1 MRIETRAVHAG
12 RSVDPATGA
21 VAEPI
26 HPSTT
31 FERDADG
38 GYARGHLYARNSNP
52 NRDALE
58 RCLADLEGGAAAA
71 VFGSGTAATLA
82 VFQAL
87 EPGDHVIAP
96 HDVYTGTARLL
107 ADHMARWGL
116 QATFVDLTRPDEV
129 QAALRP
135 TTRLVW
141 METPSNPRLR
151 ITDIARVAAI
161 ARTAGA
167 VSVCDN
173 TIATPVLQSP
183 LALGADLVHHATT
196 KYLGGHSDVMGGA
209 IVARSAG
216 GVFDRVRKFQVS
228 GGAIPSPFDCWL
240 VLRSIRSLPY
250 RVRAHAQH
258 ALRVAQFLTEHGRVT
273 AVHYPGLPH
282 HPGYEVAMR
291 QMRGGCGGVLSVEIA
306 GGREAALQVAA
317 KVRLFTRA
325 TSYGGADSYIEH
337 RASIEGAGTKTP
349 DSLLRL
355 SIGLEHPDDL
365 IEDLAQALA

>member
-21 VAEPI
+21 VVSAI

-31 FERDADG
+31 FERDVDG

-58 RCLADLEGGAAAA
+58 HCLADLEGGLAAAA
-71 VFGSGTAATLA
+71 FGSGTAATMA

-87 EPGDHVIAP
+87 APGDHVIAP
-96 HDVYTGTARLL
+96 HDLYSGTARFL

-116 QATFVDLTRPDEV
+116 DATFVDVMRPDEV

-141 METPSNPRLR
+141 IETPSNPMLR
-151 ITDIARVAAI
+151 VTDIARVAAV
-161 ARTAGA
+161 ARAAGA

-173 TIATPVLQSP
+173 TIATPILQLP

-196 KYLGGHSDVMGGA
+196 KYLSGHSDVMGGA
-209 IVARSAG
+209 IVARSVG
-216 GVFDRVRKFQVS
+216 GIFERIRKFQAS

-250 RVRAHAQH
+250 RVRAHSDH
-258 ALRVAQFLTEHGRVT
+258 ALRVAQFLAEHDRVT

-282 HPGYEVAMR
+282 HPGYDVAAR
-291 QMRGGCGGVLSVEIA
+291 QMRGCGGVLSVEIE
-306 GGREAALQVAA
+306 GGRDAAMKVAA
-317 KVRLFTRA
+317 RGRLFTPGPSHGGGG
-325 TSYGGADSYIEH
+325 SYIQHPAAVEGGGA
-337 RASIEGAGTKTP
+337 RTPEGVVR
-349 DSLLRL
+349 LRPRPGEPGDQVREL
-355 SIGLEHPDDL
+355 GRGS
-365 IEDLAQALA
+365 